1 MPVAE
6 KVSLNSQVLGGSV
19 SLKIYITKRD
29 LYQQTKPSIN
39 VMQWNFQEVFLIMLS
54 LFANLKLM
62 SASYS

>member
-19 SLKIYITKRD
+19 SLKIYIMKRD

>member
-6 KVSLNSQVLGGSV
+6 KMSLNSQVLGGSV

-29 LYQQTKPSIN
+29 LYQQTKPLIN

>member
-29 LYQQTKPSIN
+29 LYQQTKPLIN